1 VVVVRWGYGGDD
13 CWDTMR
19 CDTYLFSRRMIL
31 SGLLR
36 RLRRPDGALFSTSF
50 ATLFSPAGGMYE
62 GSTSTGTPG
71 SAAASADMIVVVIV
85 CDVVFVGKDGL

>member
-1 VVVVRWGYGGDD
+1 
-13 CWDTMR
+13 MIS
-19 CDTYLFSRRMIL
+19 TYLFNRRMIL

-36 RLRRPDGALFSTSF
+36 TSRRPDGALFSTSF

-71 SAAASADMIVVVIV
+71 SAAASADMIEV
-85 CDVVFVGKDGL
+85 CDVVSVGWMVCDYAEFVE